1 MSKYIYIYICI
12 VFLLIILIL
21 LNTQT
26 KKNKLQGGE
35 EESEIDS
42 LLENMD
48 NIECTLEQ
56 IKRHNTEKDKWIYN
70 NGSIYDL
77 SPIIDTELFTTDIN
91 IINIIKF
98 FKLSEEQDLS
108 KIFKSIETYNNTMN
122 DFNAKNPTKPIE
134 NTSLPATSAM
144 PEAVESKNLDN
155 KLETFNFGV
164 LVASQFTEDNSENN
178 EKNRLFDKFKFTF
191 IKSITQF
198 SKGIICPAGLKI

>member
-77 SPIIDTELFTTDIN
+77 SPIIDGEIVTTDIN

-98 FKLSEEQDLS
+98 FKLSKKQDLS

-122 DFNAKNPTKPIE
+122 DFNAKNP
-134 NTSLPATSAM
+134 
-144 PEAVESKNLDN
+144 DN
-155 KLETFNFGV
+155 KLETFNFDA

-191 IKSITQF
+191 IKSIAQF
-198 SKGIICPAGLKI
+198 SKGIICPSGLKI